1 MGKKIDLKK
10 GVAYVAGFGAGVCGA
25 ICVGQAFEHVV
36 PEATTEMMQV
46 VRKVGKFG
54 CETVAHNVISDAV
67 AGYATDILS
76 AGEASAQ
83 MIQNM
88 VSKDEQKA

>member
-10 GVAYVAGFGAGVCGA
+10 GIAYIAGFGAGVCGA
-25 ICVGQAFEHVV
+25 ICVGQAFERVV
-36 PEATTEMMQV
+36 PEATTEVIQV

-83 MIQNM
+83 FVQSM
-88 VSKDEQKA
+88 VSEGQKA

>member
-10 GVAYVAGFGAGVCGA
+10 GIAYVAGFGAGVCGA
-25 ICVGQAFEHVV
+25 ICAGQAFERVV
-36 PEATTEMMQV
+36 PEATTELMQV

-54 CETVAHNVISDAV
+54 CETVVHNTVSDAV
-67 AGYATDILS
+67 ASYAIDILS

-83 MIQNM
+83 TIQNM